1 MRNYMYPGFS
11 KTGVISD
18 MTCDDLDMKKNLV
31 ILAVGK
37 TLIDIDSRR
46 YTEVSKLLD
55 EKYGIALSDCYEN
68 PKCLREVLEDLYGN
82 SYKFLV
88 DSIKEKLLDFP
99 DHLAITNFL
108 DVLSK

>member
-1 MRNYMYPGFS
+1 
-11 KTGVISD
+11 
-18 MTCDDLDMKKNLV
+18 MTYNDLAMKKNLV
-31 ILAVGK
+31 ILAIGK

-55 EKYGIALSDCYEN
+55 EKYSITLSDCYEN

-88 DSIKEKLLDFP
+88 DSIKEKLSGFP
-99 DHLAITNFL
+99 DHVAITNFL
-108 DVLSK
+108 DVLSE

>member
-1 MRNYMYPGFS
+1 
-11 KTGVISD
+11 
-18 MTCDDLDMKKNLV
+18 MTYNDIAMKKNLV
-31 ILAVGK
+31 ILAIGK

-55 EKYGIALSDCYEN
+55 EKYGMALSDCYEN
-68 PKCLREVLEDLYGN
+68 PKCLREVLGYLYGN

-88 DSIKEKLLDFP
+88 DSIKEKLADFP
-99 DHLAITNFL
+99 DHLAISNFL

>member
-1 MRNYMYPGFS
+1 
-11 KTGVISD
+11 
-18 MTCDDLDMKKNLV
+18 MTCNDIAMKKNLV
-31 ILAVGK
+31 ILAIGK

-55 EKYGIALSDCYEN
+55 KKYGIALSDCYEN
-68 PKCLREVLEDLYGN
+68 PKYLREVLEDLYGN

-88 DSIKEKLLDFP
+88 DSIKEKLADFP
-99 DHLAITNFL
+99 DHLAIANFL